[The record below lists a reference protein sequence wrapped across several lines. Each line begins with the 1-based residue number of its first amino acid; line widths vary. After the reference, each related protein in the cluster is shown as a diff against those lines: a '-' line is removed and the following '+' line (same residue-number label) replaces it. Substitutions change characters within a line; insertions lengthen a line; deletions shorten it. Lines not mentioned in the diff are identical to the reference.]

1 MEKLSI
7 LIVMATLCLD
17 FTGLDQRKARVKG
30 EKEEVLYKWES
41 KLRKSIVNQDK
52 LNNERE

>member
-1 MEKLSI
+1 
-7 LIVMATLCLD
+7 MATLCLD

-30 EKEEVLYKWES
+30 EKEEVLYKWGS
-41 KLRKSIVNQDK
+41 KLKKNIVNPDE